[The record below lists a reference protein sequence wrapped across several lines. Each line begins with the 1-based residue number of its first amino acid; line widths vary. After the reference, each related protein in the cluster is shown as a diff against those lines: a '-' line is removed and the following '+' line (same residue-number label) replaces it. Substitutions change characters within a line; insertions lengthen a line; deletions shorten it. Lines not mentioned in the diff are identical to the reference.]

1 MIKVNRLNR
10 KELVINSDLILYVDS
25 TPDTVISFTN
35 GSKMVVLESLDEIIE
50 KVIEYKS
57 SINSFKSIEIRKEV

>member
-10 KELVINSDLILYVDS
+10 KELVINSDLILFVDC